1 MQTYDFFKQVTDLS
15 MPDCDAVKQAIL
27 AQPVAQKR
35 RYGARYLAA
44 AAAFAVIFAAG
55 WASMSGLFSSAPD
68 PAPLPPDASIP
79 SVMDTSE
86 SSDDTGD
93 PTVDPADPLEATESL
108 MADVHFNDLNGV
120 ADTDRALAKWVY
132 DNAVEWDLS
141 RVLEYVGCDSLP
153 AKLPEGLLPTF
164 DEDSR
169 WMYSENDDGTVWA
182 QFGFAWRED
191 PGSEAYNPLERRLD
205 VTVSKSEIFNCGI
218 WMFREEM
225 QPSTLRG
232 VTLYLGER
240 QIGYGPY
247 TVVEDGPNTP
257 AGYYDLFVAQF
268 EHGGLYYDVTAEN
281 LSEEEFIE
289 TVASMLA
296 AGEGAR

>member
-1 MQTYDFFKQVTDLS
+1 MRTYDFFKQVSDLS
-15 MPDCDAVKQAIL
+15 MPDRDAVKQAIL
-27 AQPVAQKR
+27 ARPAAQKR

-44 AAAFAVIFAAG
+44 AAVFAVIFAAG
-55 WASMSGLFSSAPD
+55 WAALPRIFSSSPA
-68 PAPLPPDASIP
+68 PAPLPPDALIP
-79 SVMDTSE
+79 SAADPAE
-86 SSDDTGD
+86 PSDDAE
-93 PTVDPADPLEATESL
+93 DPAESAEAL

-225 QPSTLRG
+225 HPSTLRG

-257 AGYYDLFVAQF
+257 AGYYD
-268 EHGGLYYDVTAEN
+268 
-281 LSEEEFIE
+281 
-289 TVASMLA
+289 
-296 AGEGAR
+296 